1 MVKEWEREKIG
12 NLLDFKN
19 GLNKGKQFFGYG
31 TPIVNY
37 TDVYKKRGLKK
48 EDIKG
53 KVSLDDSE
61 ISRYAVKKGDVFFTR
76 TSETPEEVGIASV
89 MLEDIPDCAFSGF
102 VLRGRPKTDR
112 LIPEYCKYCFSTEEV
127 RREII
132 TRCTYTT
139 RALTNGKQLS
149 AIDIPV
155 PEKKE
160 QELIASALFDIDEL
174 IDCLDQLI
182 TKKKSV
188 RQGAIQRLIENK
200 VQLAGFSLKW
210 DYLPFED
217 CFDLLP
223 NNTLSR
229 ANLNYSDGIIRN
241 IHYGDLLTKFHSV
254 LQCDKENLPFINR
267 EKTSQLSPVTL
278 RDGDFVMAD
287 TAEDETVGK
296 ISEVINVGNK
306 QIVAGLHTIACRPKR
321 KEMFAPMW
329 IGYYMDS
336 PAYHKQLLPFIT
348 GIKVSSIARKDLSQT
363 VIAVPEKKE
372 QEKIVEILFSMD
384 NEINSLVIELD
395 KYKRLR
401 DGMLDQLLTGKI
413 RLV

>member
-61 ISRYAVKKGDVFFTR
+61 LSRYAVKKGDVFFTR

-89 MLEDIPDCAFSGF
+89 LLEDIPDCAFSGF

-112 LIPEYCKYCFSTEEV
+112 LVPEYCKYCFSTEEV

-155 PEKKE
+155 PEKFEQKE
-160 QELIASALFDIDEL
+160 ISNVLTDLDDLISNLQALLAKKESIRDGSI
-174 IDCLDQLI
+174 QALI
-182 TKKKSV
+182 TGKK
-188 RQGAIQRLIENK
+188 RLPGFYNDFQVGKVGDVVKVMHGRSQHEIEDENGK
-200 VQLAGFSLKW
+200 YPILG
-210 DYLPFED
+210 
-217 CFDLLP
+217 
-223 NNTLSR
+223 TG
-229 ANLNYSDGIIRN
+229 GIIGMAN
-241 IHYGDLLTKFHSV
+241 TYLYNEPSV
-254 LQCDKENLPFINR
+254 LIGRKGTIDKPQFMDEPFWTIDTLFYTKIR
-267 EKTSQLSPVTL
+267 ESCVPRYVYYLFKTIDWYKYNEASGVPSLNAATIE
-278 RDGDFVMAD
+278 G
-287 TAEDETVGK
+287 
-296 ISEVINVGNK
+296 ISIE
-306 QIVAGLHTIACRPKR
+306 
-321 KEMFAPMW
+321 
-329 IGYYMDS
+329 Y
-336 PAYHKQLLPFIT
+336 PAYDEQKAIVD
-348 GIKVSSIARKDLSQT
+348 IISDMDDEIKDL
-363 VIAVPEKKE
+363 
-372 QEKIVEILFSMD
+372 
-384 NEINSLVIELD
+384 ELKYR
-395 KYKRLR
+395 KYKYMRI
-401 DGMLDQLLTGKI
+401 GVMDQLLTGKI